1 MSSIFDVEKHE
12 FSETDEL
19 IVMIKYYLD
28 SHIDELAKIHPE
40 LVGLNVLSKNIHINQ
55 LDAKFLYFCV
65 NHQNELEV
73 CLSSSY
79 MCEYNMPRNDGLYWE
94 NLTTMVT
101 VKHPKISVKY
111 NSLVLPVSSQTP
123 YFDEIRYAH
132 CITIDDVRDFY
143 NKSI

>member
-40 LVGLNVLSKNIHINQ
+40 LVGLNVLSKNIYINQ

-65 NHQNELEV
+65 NHQKELEI
-73 CLSSSY
+73 CLSTFR
-79 MCEYNMPRNDGLYWE
+79 EYEPMIRNNGLYWE
-94 NLTTMVT
+94 SLTTIVT

-111 NSLVLPVSSQTP
+111 NELVLPVSSQTP